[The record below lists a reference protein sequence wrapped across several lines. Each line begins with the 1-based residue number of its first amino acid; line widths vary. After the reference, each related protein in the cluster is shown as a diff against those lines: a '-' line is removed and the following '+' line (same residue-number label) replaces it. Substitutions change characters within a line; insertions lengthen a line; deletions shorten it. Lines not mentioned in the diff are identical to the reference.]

1 MFEWVVI
8 AFDNPTPNGFRTTLI
23 KAPCAE
29 SAIAQANEAC
39 AIAVPS
45 QTRSSARTSGAGL
58 RRSATDRETTVSQS
72 AEQDWLR
79 ACPQAPQE
87 RSHRAP

>member
-29 SAIAQANEAC
+29 SAIALANEAC

-45 QTRSSARTSGAGL
+45 QTSSSARASGAGL
-58 RRSATDRETTVSQS
+58 RRSATDREMAATGQGR
-72 AEQDWLR
+72 LR
-79 ACPQAPQE
+79 ALPQAPQE
-87 RSHRAP
+87 RPRLAR